1 MTPVKLLLVLLLSAS
16 PLLAQSSP
24 KLNDLSVAN
33 AIGGQP
39 IFDLVKNAKTVTA
52 QRIDSKLAE
61 TAELAEKHPEII
73 VLGEP
78 FKLNDADAA
87 EIRKAFTTSATYIS
101 PSKSCVFRANVRYGF
116 VKSPEEKVEFV
127 LCFGCGELEV
137 WHKGEMVS
145 FGPFDGGY
153 ANLLDITK
161 RLFPKDEFLAKFDAR
176 IFEQRA
182 NRLREATPT
191 P

>member
-1 MTPVKLLLVLLLSAS
+1 MKTLLCLLLTAGAA
-16 PLLAQSSP
+16 LAQSTP
-24 KLNDLSVAN
+24 ALNDLSVAN
-33 AIGGQP
+33 AIGGQK
-39 IFDLVKNAKTVTA
+39 IFDIVKNAKTVTA
-52 QRIDSKLAE
+52 QRVDSKLAD

-78 FKLNDADAA
+78 FTLNATDAA
-87 EIRKAFTTSATYIS
+87 DIRKALTTSATYLS

-116 VKSPEEKVEFV
+116 VQSADEKVEFV

-153 ANLLDITK
+153 AGLLDITK
-161 RLFPKDEFLAKFDAR
+161 RIFPKDEFLAKFDAR

-182 NRLREATPT
+182 SRMRNATPDN